1 MQESIQKKVNRLF
14 KFRPRSEKELR
25 DYLRFKAKLP
35 ANEVEEVIEELYAQ
49 DLLNDNRFAKW
60 LFDSRLN
67 SAKYGIS
74 RIKMELKQKGID
86 KQIIE
91 DTIAEY
97 DPVQLEAY
105 EEENIERYFEKYQ
118 NQIPGEKDKIIKR
131 IQRKGFSF
139 NKIFKIADKFVF
151 E

>member
-1 MQESIQKKVNRLF
+1 MQESIQKKLNRLF
-14 KFRPRSEKELR
+14 KFRPRSENELR
-25 DYLRFKAKLP
+25 NYLKYKARLP
-35 ANEVEEVIEELYAQ
+35 SAEIEEVIEELYDQ
-49 DLLNDNRFAKW
+49 DLVDDRRFAKW

-67 SAKYGIS
+67 SGKYGIS

-86 KQIIE
+86 KQTIE
-91 DTIAEY
+91 DVLAEY
-97 DPVQLEAY
+97 DPERLNSY
-105 EEENIERYFEKYQ
+105 EEENITRYFEKYS

-139 NKIFKIADKFVF
+139 NKIFKIADNFVF